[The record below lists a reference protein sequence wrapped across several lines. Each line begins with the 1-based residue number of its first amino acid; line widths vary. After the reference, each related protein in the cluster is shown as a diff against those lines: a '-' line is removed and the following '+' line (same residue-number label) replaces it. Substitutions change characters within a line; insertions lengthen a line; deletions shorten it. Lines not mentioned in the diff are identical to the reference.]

1 MSLTLLVL
9 TVFLLLQGIQA
20 YENEFCYCIGQVHRA
35 SEYQGFDVIILDLD
49 DASKELVESLREE
62 GALVLAYMNIG
73 YAEEWRS
80 YWQEV
85 KRKGIAHEESEY
97 EGEYLVELWS
107 PYWRSLVEERAREA
121 MEKGFDGVYLDNI
134 DAYVTIGQ
142 DNPPWAIGADPER
155 AMISLVSSVRGVVG
169 ERPVMVNIGV
179 ATSLLADEVFIRVVD
194 GVLREEL
201 LQELL
206 GECTSAPR
214 EPREVMS
221 DLFFLEVARLRGK
234 TVVDVEFVDSWGE
247 MSSEKLFLALMG
259 ISLVAQPACD
269 PGYEGLPIRIDG

>member
-1 MSLTLLVL
+1 M
-9 TVFLLLQGIQA
+9 QA
-20 YENEFCYCIGQVHRA
+20 YENEFCYCIGQVHGA

-62 GALVLAYMNIG
+62 GALVLAYINIG

-107 PYWRSLVEERAREA
+107 PHWSSLVEERAREA

-169 ERPVMVNIGV
+169 ERPIMVNIGV
-179 ATSLLADEVFIRVVD
+179 ATSLLADEVFIQLVD

-206 GECTSAPR
+206 GECTSVPR

-247 MSSEKLFLALMG
+247 MSSEKMFLALMG